1 MAMLTSSLLLGTIF
15 IFTQAAD
22 SAGADFF
29 TSRFYYTARLIGAI
43 LIATLLPL
51 QIDRRAR
58 RSSRIGR

>member
-1 MAMLTSSLLLGTIF
+1 MAMLTASLLLVTIF
-15 IFTQAAD
+15 IFTQAD

-29 TSRFYYTARLIGAI
+29 TSRFYYAARLIGAI
-43 LIATLLPL
+43 LIATLIPL